1 MQPRSLFD
9 DDPETTSDIAVM
21 EAPAVEPVAPPQP
34 RTEAHARDEALE
46 RVLDNAGLS
55 WQDRAT
61 AILRSMSASEV
72 TGEDIRLA
80 CMARGVHPHH
90 HNAWGGLISRFVS
103 EGLLVA
109 TGRYVA
115 MKAKGSHA
123 RKTQVYYRRG

>member
-1 MQPRSLFD
+1 MQPTLFGSED
-9 DDPETTSDIAVM
+9 EIADTFAAVM
-21 EAPAVEPVAPPQP
+21 DPIIDARHREAQ
-34 RTEAHARDEALE
+34 ARDEALE

-55 WQDRAT
+55 WQERAT
-61 AILRSMSASEV
+61 AVLRSMSASEV

-80 CMARGVHPHH
+80 CMARGIQPHH

-103 EGLLVA
+103 DGLLVA